1 MENIRISSKEDICRI
16 AEIMVFNNRMYF
28 FPIFKD
34 EEYSFKFFNVADLC
48 NEYLSAPEVFN
59 EIFVYDD
66 GILRGFI
73 HIKETEVK
81 KLYVDNFFQNR
92 GIGGKLLTF
101 AMNKGA
107 DHLWALEKNTS
118 ALRFYARHG
127 FEPTGEWRYE
137 EGTAE
142 KLIYLAKKDK

>member
-1 MENIRISSKEDICRI
+1 MENIRVSTKEDISRI

-28 FPIFKD
+28 YPIFQD
-34 EEYSFKFFNVADLC
+34 EGYSFKFFNVIDVA
-48 NEYLSAPEVFN
+48 NEYLGMPEIFD

-66 GILRGFI
+66 GIVRGFI
-73 HIKETEVK
+73 HIKDTEVK
-81 KLYVDNFFQNR
+81 KLYVDNFFQDR
-92 GIGGKLLTF
+92 GIGSKLLEF

-118 ALRFYARHG
+118 ALRFYSRYG

-137 EGTAE
+137 TDTTE
-142 KLIYLAKKDK
+142 KLIVLAKK